1 MDSISTVSTKFKGN
15 EMLYITVLLKY
26 WHYIVIALLFGCSY
40 HFYDQYQDKK
50 QELST
55 QVLIHKQTLTNLELQ
70 YKEELLVQQGKLL
83 EANEKVSNVVSNY
96 NAEIEAQNTKT
107 KTVYKEVEKFIP
119 VYNNP
124 SCTYDEFWVSEINT
138 YISSNGAP
146 NNP

>member
-1 MDSISTVSTKFKGN
+1 M
-15 EMLYITVLLKY
+15 LLKY
-26 WHYIVIALLFGCSY
+26 WQYIVIALLIGCSY
-40 HFYDQYQDKK
+40 HFYDKYQDKK

-55 QVLIHKQTLTNLELQ
+55 QALIHKQTLTNLELQ

-96 NAEIEAQNTKT
+96 NAEIEAQNTRT
-107 KTVYKEVEKFIP
+107 NTVYKEVEKFIP

-124 SCTYDEFWVSEINT
+124 SCTYDERWVSTINT
-138 YISSNGAP
+138 YISSNGSSNP

>member
-1 MDSISTVSTKFKGN
+1 M
-15 EMLYITVLLKY
+15 LLKY

-50 QELST
+50 QEIVVLELRHK
-55 QVLIHKQTLTNLELQ
+55 QVLKNLELQ
-70 YKEELLVQQGKLL
+70 YKEELLIQQGKLL
-83 EANEKVSNVVSNY
+83 EANEKVSNVVSDY
-96 NAEIEAQNTKT
+96 NAEIEAQNTRT

-124 SCTYDEFWVSEINT
+124 SCDFKSEWLHSVNA
-138 YISSNGAP
+138 YMSSNGNSNP

>member
-1 MDSISTVSTKFKGN
+1 M
-15 EMLYITVLLKY
+15 LLKY
-26 WHYIVIALLFGCSY
+26 WQYIVIALLIGCSY
-40 HFYDQYQDKK
+40 HFYDKYQDKK

-55 QVLIHKQTLTNLELQ
+55 QALIHKQTLTNLELQ

-96 NAEIEAQNTKT
+96 NAEIEAQNTRT
-107 KTVYKEVEKFIP
+107 NTVYKEVEKFIP

-124 SCTYDEFWVSEINT
+124 SCAYDERWVSTINT
-138 YISSNGAP
+138 YISSNGSSNP

>member
-1 MDSISTVSTKFKGN
+1 
-15 EMLYITVLLKY
+15 MLYITMLLKY
-26 WHYIVIALLFGCSY
+26 WQYIVIALLIGCSY
-40 HFYDQYQDKK
+40 HFYDKYQDKK

-55 QVLIHKQTLTNLELQ
+55 QALIHKQTLTNLELQ

-96 NAEIEAQNTKT
+96 NAEIEAQNTRT
-107 KTVYKEVEKFIP
+107 NTVYKEVEKFIP

-124 SCTYDEFWVSEINT
+124 SCIYDERWVSTINT
-138 YISSNGAP
+138 YISSNGSSNP

>member
-1 MDSISTVSTKFKGN
+1 M
-15 EMLYITVLLKY
+15 LLKY
-26 WHYIVIALLFGCSY
+26 WQYIVIALLIGCSY
-40 HFYDQYQDKK
+40 HFYDKYQDKK

-55 QVLIHKQTLTNLELQ
+55 QALIHKQTLTNLELQ

-96 NAEIEAQNTKT
+96 NAEIEAQNTRT
-107 KTVYKEVEKFIP
+107 NTVYKEVEKFIP

-124 SCTYDEFWVSEINT
+124 SCIYDERWVSTINT
-138 YISSNGAP
+138 YISSNGSSNP